1 MGKLT
6 NNDDGIRTWN
16 SDGADL
22 VSMFGREIS
31 RIGVEGSH
39 CGKLLQLVNKLK
51 ETIKAEFPEY
61 CNKKNNR

>member
-1 MGKLT
+1 MVKLT

-22 VSMFGREIS
+22 VSRFGREIS

-51 ETIKAEFPEY
+51 ETIEAEFPEY
-61 CNKKNNR
+61 CNNENNG